1 MVVTLSLLA
10 ALTFG
15 AGVAFEA
22 RAAVQE
28 PQEYAGRPSLL
39 LRMARRPLW
48 LAGLSAN
55 VAGFIIQIAAL
66 QHGSLVVVQ
75 PLLTTSLLF
84 TLLILAAWER
94 SPLTRSQWSAIMLVV
109 VGLAVFL
116 AVSSPGESSQ
126 GTADAQAWLLC
137 TISVVT
143 IVAISFSAGLRARG
157 TSRAALLAVAAGTL
171 DAYMATLA
179 KAFAHS
185 LDSGVGSVFR
195 TWTPY
200 AVVGVGIAS
209 LLFISTA
216 YQAGRPTVAL
226 PIITVLDPVVA
237 VVIGITFYGEQ
248 LRFGGIRSPAI
259 VLAAMGMIAGL
270 VMLTRDD
277 RVASDVIRDETD
289 APSSAR

>member
-1 MVVTLSLLA
+1 MVVMLALVA

-28 PQEYAGRPSLL
+28 PQELAGRPGLL
-39 LRMARRPLW
+39 LRLVRRPLW
-48 LAGLSAN
+48 IAGLTAN
-55 VAGFIIQIAAL
+55 VAGFALQTAAL
-66 QHGSLVVVQ
+66 RHGSLVVVQ

-94 SPLTRSQWSAIMLVV
+94 SPLTRSQWAAILLVV
-109 VGLAVFL
+109 IGLAVFL
-116 AVSSPGESSQ
+116 AVSYPGNSSA

-137 TISVVT
+137 TVSVVT
-143 IVAISFSAGLRARG
+143 IVGIALGSGLRAHG
-157 TSRAALLAVAAGTL
+157 TSRAALLAVAAGTS

-179 KAFAHS
+179 KAFSHS
-185 LDSGVGSVFR
+185 LDHGLWSVFR

-200 AVVGVGIAS
+200 AVVAAGVTA

-226 PIITVLDPVVA
+226 PIITVLDPIVA
-237 VVIGITFYGEQ
+237 VVIGITFYDEHI
-248 LRFGGIRSPAI
+248 RFGGIRSPAI
-259 VLAAMGMIAGL
+259 VVAALGMVSGL

-277 RVASDVIRDETD
+277 RVANDVVREELG
-289 APSSAR
+289 SSVA